1 MHLPEAEDWV
11 NLKRL
16 LRYLKGTISHGL
28 LIYKKSEFSLNAFSD
43 SDWVGCS
50 QTRRSTG
57 GYLIY
62 IGKFLV
68 SWSSKRQ
75 PTISR
80 SSTEAEY
87 KSVANAAA
95 EVPWI
100 QSLLSEIHLPLNSS
114 PNLWC
119 DNIGATATNLVFH
132 ARTKHIE
139 IDFHFVREQVAAKNL
154 KISFI
159 KGEDQVADIL
169 TKPLATDCFQRL
181 KFNLNVVPPIEIVG
195 GYQGYAGRSVNSWPD
210 SR

>member
-1 MHLPEAEDWV
+1 M
-11 NLKRL
+11 
-16 LRYLKGTISHGL
+16 
-28 LIYKKSEFSLNAFSD
+28 
-43 SDWVGCS
+43 
-50 QTRRSTG
+50 
-57 GYLIY
+57 IY
-62 IGKFLV
+62 IGKILV
-68 SWSSKRQ
+68 SWSSKHQ
-75 PTISR
+75 PTVSR

-87 KSVANAAA
+87 KSVANAAT
-95 EVPWI
+95 EVLWI

-119 DNIGATATNLVFH
+119 DNIGATYLATNPVFH

-159 KGEDQVADIL
+159 TGEDQLADIL

-195 GYQGYAGRSVNSWPD
+195 GI
-210 SR
+210 SRICRTKCQLVA